1 MMRRITGIMISLFLS
16 VTALAGD
23 IDFKSKY
30 HFVISDKVNVRLEP
44 SITSSVI
51 LQLRQA
57 ERVII
62 IRRSNKKEILG
73 NLTGEWVYIDT
84 QYFNKEGNGTYKG
97 WIFSTFL
104 ADYSM
109 FEKVKEFRNCVFKG
123 SIGDYLLDYEFDK
136 HGMYKR
142 WEKDEKSGKRLVK
155 RGNIYRFK
163 NVLIAKDENENIFED
178 FFLND
183 NEELCHALRDLRGNA
198 LCVKCEE

>member
-62 IRRSNKKEILG
+62 IRRSNKKKILG
-73 NLTGEWVYIDT
+73 I
-84 QYFNKEGNGTYKG
+84 
-97 WIFSTFL
+97 
-104 ADYSM
+104 
-109 FEKVKEFRNCVFKG
+109 
-123 SIGDYLLDYEFDK
+123 
-136 HGMYKR
+136 
-142 WEKDEKSGKRLVK
+142 
-155 RGNIYRFK
+155 
-163 NVLIAKDENENIFED
+163 
-178 FFLND
+178 
-183 NEELCHALRDLRGNA
+183 
-198 LCVKCEE
+198 